1 MLACLT
7 RDGSDRLGM
16 IPVNQHTMR
25 DIRIMVVVNNHY
37 ISGTDVAMK
46 DMRFYSGFVS
56 CNTYQNTVIRR

>member
-7 RDGSDRLGM
+7 RDGSDWLGM

-46 DMRFYSGFVS
+46 DMCFYSSFMS